1 MNNESLDDLIH
12 DYLSGVMDIETRK
25 EFESQLASH
34 PDMAERVRF
43 ERELYNAIGQS
54 PENDLRANLQQIT
67 RRFDQTE
74 FVSVPVSTEKT
85 SRKRL
90 WRGVG
95 ILALLGALVL
105 WWITQ
110 YRMKPDATPA
120 PASEPVQII
129 STPTIEQTPA
139 VQEAPPPQAVQKSR
153 PVAASYEPIP
163 ALETYVGSQY
173 RSQDWKVTVEE
184 PLPNAQ
190 LPAKNGH
197 LSLHISGN
205 IQSTVVAEPGLR
217 VLIFNNDLK
226 SFEAM
231 QPIANAALKVAP
243 DGNFLFE
250 KVMVFKPGLYY
261 YLIED
266 EESGNWLFVGK
277 FRM

>member
-74 FVSVPVSTEKT
+74 FVSVPVSAEKT

-197 LSLHISGN
+197 LSLRISGN

>member
-74 FVSVPVSTEKT
+74 FVSVPVSAEKT

-95 ILALLGALVL
+95 ILALVGALVL

>member
-95 ILALLGALVL
+95 ILALVGALVL

>member
-197 LSLHISGN
+197 LSLRISGN

>member
-1 MNNESLDDLIH
+1 M
-12 DYLSGVMDIETRK
+12 
-25 EFESQLASH
+25 
-34 PDMAERVRF
+34 
-43 ERELYNAIGQS
+43 
-54 PENDLRANLQQIT
+54 
-67 RRFDQTE
+67 
-74 FVSVPVSTEKT
+74 
-85 SRKRL
+85 
-90 WRGVG
+90 
-95 ILALLGALVL
+95 
-105 WWITQ
+105 
-110 YRMKPDATPA
+110 
-120 PASEPVQII
+120 
-129 STPTIEQTPA
+129 
-139 VQEAPPPQAVQKSR
+139 
-153 PVAASYEPIP
+153 AASYEPIP

-173 RSQDWKVTVEE
+173 RSQDWKVTVKV
-184 PLPNAQ
+184 PAPNAQ

-197 LSLHISGN
+197 LSLRISGN
-205 IQSTVVAEPGLR
+205 IQNTAVAEPGLR

>member
-95 ILALLGALVL
+95 ILALVGALVL

-197 LSLHISGN
+197 LSLRISGN

-266 EESGNWLFVGK
+266 EESGNWLLVGK

>member
-67 RRFDQTE
+67 RRLDQTE
-74 FVSVPVSTEKT
+74 FVSVPVSAEKT

-95 ILALLGALVL
+95 ILALVGALVL

-266 EESGNWLFVGK
+266 EESGNWLLVGK

>member
-12 DYLSGVMDIETRK
+12 DYLSGVMDIETRR
-25 EFESQLASH
+25 EFESQLAAH

-54 PENDLRANLQQIT
+54 PENELRANLQQIA
-67 RRFDQTE
+67 RRLGQTE
-74 FVSVPVSTEKT
+74 VISTAFSTEKA

-95 ILALLGALVL
+95 ILALVGALVL

-110 YRMKPDATPA
+110 YRMKPEAVSA
-120 PASEPVQII
+120 PVSEPVQII
-129 STPTIEQTPA
+129 STPTIEQTPT

-153 PVAASYEPIP
+153 PVAASYEPIQ

-173 RSQDWKVTVEE
+173 RSQDWRVAVEE
-184 PLPNAQ
+184 PVPNAQ
-190 LPAKNGH
+190 LSAKNGH
-197 LSLHISGN
+197 LSLRIAGN
-205 IQSTVVAEPGLR
+205 IQSVSVAEPGLR
-217 VLIFNNDLK
+217 ILIFNNDRK

-231 QPIANAALKVAP
+231 QPIASAALKVAP

-250 KVMVFKPGLYY
+250 KALFFKPGLYY

>member
-95 ILALLGALVL
+95 ILALVGALVL

-197 LSLHISGN
+197 LSLRISGN